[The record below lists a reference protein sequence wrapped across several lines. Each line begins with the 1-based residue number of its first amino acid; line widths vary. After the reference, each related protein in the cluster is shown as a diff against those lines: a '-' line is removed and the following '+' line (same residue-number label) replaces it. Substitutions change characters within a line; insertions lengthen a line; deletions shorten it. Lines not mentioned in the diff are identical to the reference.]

1 MGMWAA
7 DYFCEQRSLCSEV
20 GPENRPAR
28 YLFVTIDFSISL
40 TELLE
45 FNAVGICSKFNGHSE
60 SREVQ
65 MIAWNS

>member
-1 MGMWAA
+1 MSVRTA
-7 DYFCEQRSLCSEV
+7 DYFCEQRSLRGEV

-28 YLFVTIDFSISL
+28 YLFVTVDFSISL

-60 SREVQ
+60 SRGVQ